1 MVDEKRDEDLLEED
15 EDFEASSGDDIIE
28 EIEDEPASDDAI
40 VSTSSKDDAGRMAE
54 DAVTEEDTVTGY
66 DSEANKEEE
75 EDESHDHAPLPVENK
90 PQPVAHMGSDDRMG
104 TGAHL
109 DSDDHISIDKDV
121 FWKYVKIVVV
131 IAVLILGYNYFSER
145 SITGNVIGNEPAGN
159 QPPVAG
165 QVGIGGNSIK
175 GDENAPVTIV
185 EFSDYE
191 CPFCARFYVQTY
203 SQIDEQYIKTGK
215 VKLVYRDFP
224 LSIHPNAQK
233 AAEAAECSGEQG
245 KYYEMHDILF
255 ENGANGGVADYKAYA
270 SQIGLNLAEFNECL
284 DSGAMAAEV
293 QKDFEE
299 GQQYGVQGTPAFFIN
314 GKLVSGAQPFNVFQQ
329 EIEAALAA

>member
-1 MVDEKRDEDLLEED
+1 MVEEEKRDEDLLEED
-15 EDFEASSGDDIIE
+15 EELDTSSNDEIIE
-28 EIEDEPASDDAI
+28 EIEDEPASDD
-40 VSTSSKDDAGRMAE
+40 VGKVAE
-54 DAVTEEDTVTGY
+54 DAVSEEDTITGAGS
-66 DSEANKEEE
+66 DDVVEDDDIEEE
-75 EDESHDHAPLPVENK
+75 IEHAPLPVENK
-90 PQPVAHMGSDDRMG
+90 PQPVAHIDSEDRMG
-104 TGAHL
+104 TGAHTG
-109 DSDDHISIDKDV
+109 SDDHISIDKDV

-131 IAVLILGYNYFSER
+131 IAVLILGYNYFSDR
-145 SITGNVIGNEPAGN
+145 GVTGNVVGNEPAGN
-159 QPPVAG
+159 QDPVGG

-203 SQIDEQYIKTGK
+203 GQIEEEYINTGK

-233 AAEAAECSGEQG
+233 AAEAAECAGEQG
-245 KYYEMHDILF
+245 KYYEMHDLLF
-255 ENGANGGVADYKAYA
+255 ENGASGGVDSYKAYA
-270 SQIGLNLAEFNECL
+270 GQIGLNLADFNNCL
-284 DSGAMAAEV
+284 DSGAMASEV
-293 QKDFEE
+293 QKDFQE

-314 GKLVSGAQPFNVFQQ
+314 GKLISGAQPYNVFKQ